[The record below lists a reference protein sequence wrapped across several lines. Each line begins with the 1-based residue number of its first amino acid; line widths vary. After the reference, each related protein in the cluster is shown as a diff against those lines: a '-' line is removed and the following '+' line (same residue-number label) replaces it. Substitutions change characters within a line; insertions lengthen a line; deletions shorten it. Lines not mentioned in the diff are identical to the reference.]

1 MRHTVEAPDSD
12 RSVRRSRLDLLAGG
26 IVAAVVLVGVAAAVD
41 VYTTATATN
50 GMGMGMNHG
59 DATGWSDALWTL
71 LRAVAVAAVVG
82 GAYVLARDDLHAAL
96 GDGSDAGVTDS
107 RIDADSPTDADAD
120 SPTDADGET
129 PVTDDVDPDPGSD
142 DVDKASSPDDIDD
155 TGTRAA
161 AGSNAADVL
170 RVLPDDERR
179 ILQPVVDDP
188 GLTQIEVRD
197 RSEFSKSKVSQT
209 ITDLEKRGLL
219 YRESQG
225 RTYRVYPDDDLRDG
239 R

>member
-1 MRHTVEAPDSD
+1 MGHTVEATDSD
-12 RSVRRSRLDLLAGG
+12 RPVRRSRLDLLAGG
-26 IVAAVVLVGVAAAVD
+26 IVGAVVLVGVAAAVD

-96 GDGSDAGVTDS
+96 GGGSDAGVTDS
-107 RIDADSPTDADAD
+107 PTNADSPTDADPTTDAN

-129 PVTDDVDPDPGSD
+129 PVTDDVDR
-142 DVDKASSPDDIDD
+142 AASPDGVDD

-161 AGSNAADVL
+161 ARSNATDVL

>member
-1 MRHTVEAPDSD
+1 MSHTGELPTSD
-12 RSVRRSRLDLLAGG
+12 RHVNRSRLDLLAGG
-26 IVAAVVLVGVAAAVD
+26 IVAAVVVVGAVTAVD
-41 VYTTATATN
+41 VYTATTAT
-50 GMGMGMNHG
+50 GGMGMNHG
-59 DATGWSDALWTL
+59 GASGWNDALWAL

-96 GDGSDAGVTDS
+96 GDESGAVAGDSATDAG
-107 RIDADSPTDADAD
+107 AENPA
-120 SPTDADGET
+120 
-129 PVTDDVDPDPGSD
+129 TDDVD
-142 DVDKASSPDDIDD
+142 D
-155 TGTRAA
+155 TAGRPT

-225 RTYRVYPDDDLRDG
+225 RTYRVYPDDDLRDDQ
-239 R
+239 

>member
-1 MRHTVEAPDSD
+1 MRRTVEATASD
-12 RSVRRSRLDLLAGG
+12 RSVKRSRLDLLAGG
-26 IVAAVVLVGVAAAVD
+26 IVAAVVVVGAVTAVD
-41 VYTTATATN
+41 VYTATTAT
-50 GMGMGMNHG
+50 GGMGMNHG
-59 DATGWSDALWTL
+59 GASGWNDALWAL

-96 GDGSDAGVTDS
+96 GDESGAVAGDSATDAG
-107 RIDADSPTDADAD
+107 AENPA
-120 SPTDADGET
+120 
-129 PVTDDVDPDPGSD
+129 TDDVDHAESAG
-142 DVDKASSPDDIDD
+142 DVDD
-155 TGTRAA
+155 TAGRPT

-225 RTYRVYPDDDLRDG
+225 RTYRVYPDDDLRDDE
-239 R
+239 